1 MPPPPD
7 IDATSIDAGS
17 ATSRDG
23 YGVRF
28 TISLRPQ
35 RRRSEI
41 DDAAFAGAFV
51 GMHSA
56 EEAIEALRPDAE
68 RALASVTQSLEPVD
82 VETWQ
87 AEPPVEAF
95 AKAVRAFLFRFGME
109 TGPIRVKASSPAFEE
124 QSAMAEAAEAAK
136 RAEGHA
142 ASLVAAFHE
151 LRQKHPDVPPGKLLM
166 GLPEADR
173 RQALKKLL
181 EAEAEQ
187 DASRLFVAAG
197 SALYELHGDQLAVF
211 AAAGGS
217 LGPIRRLAFAE
228 VSGRPIV
235 ACGCRDGVTLQ
246 PVDVPD
252 AAGEVPTGLPSGDDD
267 GRGFGG
273 VDVSDGGDGVHL
285 WAGHASRGLEGFLLR
300 GLQSPM
306 PPLWRV
312 HRMADQFPGP
322 IRAVV
327 GTTEDRVVV
336 LSNDGVTLVGT
347 EDEHDLMPLN
357 KDVDSPAV
365 AVLRRPT
372 MPSRP
377 LVIRQDGSVGQA
389 SLDDGAPVGAA
400 LSFVETVRSSA
411 GNAHLTAGCAAAWLG
426 DIRIAAC
433 LKDGPIA
440 VAGVEDDVV
449 VEYQSPYVGFA
460 EVAASA
466 GRVAAINVDRER
478 LVVWRLD
485 RPEQPE
491 HDVFLPSTTRSRGAD
506 LIFVPTSSS

>member
-17 ATSRDG
+17 ATSLDG
-23 YGVRF
+23 YEVRF
-28 TISLRPQ
+28 TISLQPQ

-68 RALASVTQSLEPVD
+68 RALASVTQSLEPAD
-82 VETWQ
+82 VEAWQ
-87 AEPPVEAF
+87 AEPPIEAF
-95 AKAVRAFLFRFGME
+95 AKAIRAFLFRFGME

-173 RQALKKLL
+173 RPTLMKLIEG
-181 EAEAEQ
+181 EAER
-187 DASRLFVAAG
+187 DTSRLFVAAG
-197 SALYELHGDQLAVF
+197 SALYELHGDQLTVF

-252 AAGEVPTGLPSGDDD
+252 AAGEVPSILPNEGS
-267 GRGFGG
+267 GRGFGSIDLIANG
-273 VDVSDGGDGVHL
+273 DGTCWLWMTHTERGAECLLIRGLSAPLPPLKRLQFVDGHHRESKFVAAPAGDWAMLVADAGVEIAYTGSGHYTLPVGGPSAQAVRFFSTRVPLRPHPLLTLARGEVIEAVVSDAEDLEEVDVR
-285 WAGHASRGLEGFLLR
+285 WQERTRF
-300 GLQSPM
+300 
-306 PPLWRV
+306 
-312 HRMADQFPGP
+312 
-322 IRAVV
+322 
-327 GTTEDRVVV
+327 GT
-336 LSNDGVTLVGT
+336 
-347 EDEHDLMPLN
+347 DL
-357 KDVDSPAV
+357 A
-365 AVLRRPT
+365 
-372 MPSRP
+372 
-377 LVIRQDGSVGQA
+377 
-389 SLDDGAPVGAA
+389 
-400 LSFVETVRSSA
+400 SA
-411 GNAHLTAGCAAAWLG
+411 GLVPFVG

-449 VEYQSPYVGFA
+449 VEYQSPYSGFA

-466 GRVAAINVDRER
+466 GCVAAITADRER